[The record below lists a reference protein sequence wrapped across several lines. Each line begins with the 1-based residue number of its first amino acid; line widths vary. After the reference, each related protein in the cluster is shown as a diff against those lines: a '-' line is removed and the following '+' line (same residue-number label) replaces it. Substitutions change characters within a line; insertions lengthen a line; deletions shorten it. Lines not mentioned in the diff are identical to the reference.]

1 LQDRSEA
8 AATAQMPM
16 TRTATAGGLVA
27 AVVAGDAAAPA
38 NA

>member
-1 LQDRSEA
+1 
-8 AATAQMPM
+8 MPM